1 MYTGESLVYLEYR
14 NKQTKR
20 GKNMMKKFSVIAIL
34 MTMVFAVGCGK
45 GDADQPE
52 TPSESSEVI
61 VLEEKV
67 QTLVDENKALMEEN
81 SDLKAQIEALK
92 DGEGPVLDPSGQ
104 AEGEEELPI
113 FGSNE
118 NGDILLVSSVVV
130 KTDEPLINK
139 MQFLAD
145 ELSAKVFN
153 NLEIKAKS
161 IDTIEGK
168 ETLVVDLMTPADA
181 NAIGWTDGYFQ
192 GSTGGRSTET
202 ALIETFLQ
210 REYGGRWV
218 EGVMFTLDGDTIG
231 LDHVP
236 NLSQPSFK

>member
-1 MYTGESLVYLEYR
+1 
-14 NKQTKR
+14 
-20 GKNMMKKFSVIAIL
+20 MKKFSVIAIL

-45 GDADQPE
+45 GNAEQPE
-52 TPSESSEVI
+52 TPGDSNEVI

-67 QTLVDENKALMEEN
+67 QTLEEENKALIEEN
-81 SDLKAQIEALK
+81 SELKARIEELTGGK
-92 DGEGPVLDPSGQ
+92 DPVLNPDGQ
-104 AEGEEELPI
+104 AEGEEELPV
-113 FGSNE
+113 FGSND

-145 ELSAKVFN
+145 ELSAKVFK

-168 ETLVVDLMTPADA
+168 ETLVVDLITPKDA

-192 GSTGGRSTET
+192 GSSGGRSTET

-218 EGVMFTLDGDTIG
+218 EGVMFTLDGETIG

-236 NLSQPSFK
+236 NLSQPNFK

>member
-1 MYTGESLVYLEYR
+1 
-14 NKQTKR
+14 
-20 GKNMMKKFSVIAIL
+20 MMKKISLIAIL
-34 MTMVFAVGCGK
+34 MMMVFAVGCG
-45 GDADQPE
+45 GSDDDQVE
-52 TPSESSEVI
+52 TPSENSEVVI
-61 VLEEKV
+61 LEEKV
-67 QTLVDENKALMEEN
+67 QNLEDENQALIEEN
-81 SDLKAQIEALK
+81 EDLKAQLEALENNEE
-92 DGEGPVLDPSGQ
+92 DPTLDPDGQ
-104 AEGEEELPI
+104 AEGEEELPV

-118 NGDILLVSSVVV
+118 SGDMVLASSVVV

-145 ELSAKVFN
+145 ELSEEVFGG
-153 NLEIKAKS
+153 LEIEAKS
-161 IDTIEGK
+161 IDKIEEK
-168 ETLVVDLMTPADA
+168 ETLVVDLKTPEDE
-181 NAIGWTDGYFQ
+181 NAIGWVDGYFQ

-218 EGVMFTLDGDTIG
+218 EGVMFTLDGETIG